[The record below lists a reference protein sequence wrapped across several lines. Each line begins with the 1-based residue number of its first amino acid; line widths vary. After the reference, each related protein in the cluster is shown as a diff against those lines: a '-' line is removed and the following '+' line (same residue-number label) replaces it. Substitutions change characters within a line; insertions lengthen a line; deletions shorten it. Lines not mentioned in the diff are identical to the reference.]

1 MRDLINLIRPLFE
14 EVAVNPEEL
23 EGIKSTLSLKIKQ
36 LPDTPETAKLL
47 SEIEDILT
55 HINAGGKIGI
65 INNKLEDLNDPTVLA
80 AQKEIARFIASI
92 DMTSAQR
99 DELFSSWKSDKL
111 VDVDKLLSTGKH
123 SFNDIFSGYSSNS
136 AIRELVDELMEVS
149 ALGQGKGEFGFNV
162 LSKRI
167 SKPVGKG
174 DLMINGRKIE
184 VKTVHKAAARFTDR
198 EVKPAAGYEAAA
210 QAVTSFV
217 KTRKT
222 DDPGFVPTSGLN
234 LRKAI
239 QFGQGIE
246 KDDQTKYYG
255 LVEQLIK
262 IIFGGPQA
270 DDSDVSAIMKGIE
283 TGSYNEAIQA
293 YARASFNYYMSLKD
307 DEGVLYISLVGNDR
321 FTIFYKSAD
330 ELAEMGQ
337 RFQAE
342 SVYITSSNFQEIYP
356 KISIVGTSQGASG
369 ATPTNIAQAQART
382 ADIDQQIQDIDKPT
396 LGIRP
401 KGVATRAK
409 REDPPRQQR

>member
-14 EVAVNPEEL
+14 EVSIDPKEM
-23 EGIKSTLSLKIKQ
+23 EGIKNTLSQKIKH

-47 SEIEDILT
+47 AEIEDILT
-55 HINAGGKIGI
+55 HVNAGGKIGI

-92 DMTSAQR
+92 DMTSTQR
-99 DELFSSWKSDKL
+99 DELFSFWKSDKL
-111 VDVDKLLSTGKH
+111 VDIGTLLSNGKH
-123 SFNDIFSGYSSNS
+123 SFNDIFNGYSSNT
-136 AIRELVDELMEVS
+136 AIKELVNELMEVS

-167 SKPVGKG
+167 TKPVGKG
-174 DLMINGRKIE
+174 DLLIDGRKIE

-198 EVKPAAGYEAAA
+198 EVKPAAGYEQAA
-210 QAVTSFV
+210 QAVNSFV
-217 KTRKT
+217 QTRKPE
-222 DDPGFVPTSGLN
+222 DPGYVPTSGLN

-239 QFGQGIE
+239 QFGLSLDKAEQN
-246 KDDQTKYYG
+246 KYYG

-262 IIFGGPQA
+262 IIFGGQHA
-270 DDSDVSAIMKGIE
+270 DDSDVSAIMKGIKA
-283 TGSYNEAIQA
+283 GSYNEAIQA
-293 YARASFNYYMSLKD
+293 YAQASFNYYMSLKD
-307 DEGVLYISLVGNDR
+307 DEGVLYINLAGADK

-356 KISIVGTSQGASG
+356 KISIVPTSRGSAAVGAEEPS
-369 ATPTNIAQAQART
+369 PEEQASVAKQSKL
-382 ADIDQQIQDIDKPT
+382 DQKIQDIAQRKP
-396 LGIRP
+396 ISKPRAERP
-401 KGVATRAK
+401 GVDRK
-409 REDPPRQQR
+409 ER